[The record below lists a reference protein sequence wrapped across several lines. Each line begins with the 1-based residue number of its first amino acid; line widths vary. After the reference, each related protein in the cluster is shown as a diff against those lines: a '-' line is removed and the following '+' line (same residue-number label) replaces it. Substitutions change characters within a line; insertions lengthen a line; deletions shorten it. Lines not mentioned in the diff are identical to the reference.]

1 MVGMHGTYEA
11 NMAMQNCDVLIAIG
25 SRFDDRVVGL
35 PSNFAQTGRK
45 IIHIDID
52 PSTIS
57 KRVKV
62 DIPIVGDV
70 KEVIADML
78 NLLETTDKRPDPEK
92 LAAWQNRING
102 WREKDCLHY
111 ENSASVIKPQYVL
124 QKLQEI
130 GGDDMIVATDVGQHQ
145 MW

>member
-1 MVGMHGTYEA
+1 M
-11 NMAMQNCDVLIAIG
+11 LIFPLVNDT
-25 SRFDDRVVGL
+25 S
-35 PSNFAQTGRK
+35 RK

-78 NLLETTDKRPDPEK
+78 NLLETTDKRPDPESLPRGK
-92 LAAWQNRING
+92 TESTAGVKKTAFTTKTAIR
-102 WREKDCLHY
+102 
-111 ENSASVIKPQYVL
+111 
-124 QKLQEI
+124 
-130 GGDDMIVATDVGQHQ
+130 
-145 MW
+145 